1 MAEYPEAE
9 FFKEFFRRTKH
20 NLECIEQQNDAYS
33 VTQLINSLFGML
45 IFPQQK
51 YCKDIRIIDGKK
63 EGAKWNSS
71 WKSLKN
77 KAEGDYDFRHMNYP
91 NFIEHLRNAVAH
103 PQGMEI
109 VSEKGEIKSI
119 KLVDKSPKTNK
130 KFRLTIEVN
139 ELKDFAMEFCQVMI
153 SHLDSLKEM

>member
-63 EGAKWNSS
+63 RAQNGI
-71 WKSLKN
+71 
-77 KAEGDYDFRHMNYP
+77 RHGN
-91 NFIEHLRNAVAH
+91 H
-103 PQGMEI
+103 
-109 VSEKGEIKSI
+109 S
-119 KLVDKSPKTNK
+119 KT
-130 KFRLTIEVN
+130 RQRATTISN
-139 ELKDFAMEFCQVMI
+139 I
-153 SHLDSLKEM
+153 